1 MKGHA
6 FIRAEALLRSFAN
19 NPGVKAGVRGVKLK
33 WPNSKAL
40 ALRPGLNSGV
50 KKRAL
55 AQTNDLIFT
64 SRRKCKELR
73 KRNEL

>member
-19 NPGVKAGVRGVKLK
+19 NPGLKA
-33 WPNSKAL
+33 
-40 ALRPGLNSGV
+40 GV